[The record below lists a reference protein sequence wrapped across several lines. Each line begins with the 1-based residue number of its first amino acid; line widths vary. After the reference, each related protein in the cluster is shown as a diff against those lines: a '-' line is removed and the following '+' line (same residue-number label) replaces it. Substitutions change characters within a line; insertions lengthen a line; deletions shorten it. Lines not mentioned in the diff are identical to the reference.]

1 MTAMKLALDTI
12 DFRQG
17 KIDIDELRR
26 RFPTWKVSKDYARFC
41 VEIAKASP
49 IHKRQTG
56 DLFA

>member
-12 DFRQG
+12 ELRQG

-26 RFPTWKVSKDYARFC
+26 RFPTWQVSRDYARFC
-41 VEIAKASP
+41 VEHAIANP
-49 IHKRQTG
+49 IHKRHTG

>member
-1 MTAMKLALDTI
+1 MTTQKLHLDLI
-12 DFRQG
+12 EFRQG

-26 RFPTWKVSKDYARFC
+26 RFPTWQVSRDYAQAC
-41 VEIAKASP
+41 VEYAKLAP